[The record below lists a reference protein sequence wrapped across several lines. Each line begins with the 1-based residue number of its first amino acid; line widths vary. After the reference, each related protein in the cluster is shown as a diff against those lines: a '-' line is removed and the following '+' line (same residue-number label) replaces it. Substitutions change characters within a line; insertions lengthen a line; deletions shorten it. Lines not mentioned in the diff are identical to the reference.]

1 MKGKRIRAVMTLLPL
16 LWMGLQHHAV
26 QAQATPAQG
35 GTKEAQLVWRY
46 PPTRLAV
53 DCQLPL
59 GTVVSS
65 VTLPL
70 PAGVPA
76 GEGRLSIGTGAP
88 QDWMLLPTT
97 LSGLSVRAALD
108 HNIIVS
114 GRQAGQQTGLRLELV
129 RDGPVKAGWLSVPE
143 SSLWWTI
150 INPVTH
156 ARLWRGR
163 ILWKGRMRIDTTQK
177 DRGQGFCA

>member
-1 MKGKRIRAVMTLLPL
+1 MKGKRIRAIMTLLPL
-16 LWMGLQHHAV
+16 LWIGLQHPAV
-26 QAQATPAQG
+26 QAIPAQG
-35 GTKEAQLVWRY
+35 GVKEARLFWRY
-46 PPTRLAV
+46 PQAWLLV
-53 DCQLPL
+53 DCRLPL

-76 GEGRLSIGTGAP
+76 GDGRLTLGTGAS
-88 QDWMLLPTT
+88 QDWTMLPTT
-97 LSGLSVRAALD
+97 LPGLSVRAALD
-108 HNIIVS
+108 HNVIVD

-129 RDGPVKAGWLSVPE
+129 RDGPVRAGWLSVPDPL
-143 SSLWWTI
+143 LWWTI
-150 INPVTH
+150 THPTTH

-177 DRGQGFCA
+177 DRARGVCT